1 MTAQDTPSAR
11 TPGIVRFAVW
21 LTFFNTWVLFE
32 ETVVDRY
39 GLWEYMPYY
48 RVGRLCSWDI
58 GAMAKGSRPVPT
70 DQRAPG
76 DLRTTDLPSEFR
88 PPMRQQMR
96 GAPCGSRGKIYH
108 KSATT
113 PAEMSHRHI
122 ASGFWTSA
130 AASDTMSA
138 EPG

>member
-1 MTAQDTPSAR
+1 MTAQDAQSAT

-58 GAMAKGSRPVPT
+58 GAMALLGFIVWRV
-70 DQRAPG
+70 
-76 DLRTTDLPSEFR
+76 FR
-88 PPMRQQMR
+88 N
-96 GAPCGSRGKIYH
+96 
-108 KSATT
+108 
-113 PAEMSHRHI
+113 
-122 ASGFWTSA
+122 TSFQA
-130 AASDTMSA
+130 M
-138 EPG
+138 